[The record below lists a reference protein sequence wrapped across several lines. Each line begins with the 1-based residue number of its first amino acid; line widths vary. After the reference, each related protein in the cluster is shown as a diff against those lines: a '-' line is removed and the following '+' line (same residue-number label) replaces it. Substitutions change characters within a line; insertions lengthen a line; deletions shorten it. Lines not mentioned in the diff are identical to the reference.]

1 TPEADFRFIGGNG
14 GLLNAKAGYGASKG
28 ATGFIAEMH
37 HKRAD
42 NIGLTNYQIYDFM
55 AKGKFVIN
63 ENSSVNAKLGVYD
76 ESSNSTYV
84 GLTQSMYDEGQYYEL
99 IAPNDKLDVRRYS
112 GSLNYQSTLSKTT
125 VFNTSVF
132 AYSTTRFWKRQ
143 DFSRSSSASNLTG
156 TVFGDT
162 TVEGGAIYMRN
173 STGNRNRS
181 FDVFGV
187 QPQIISHVDLGGIVN
202 ELNVGA
208 RFLIERAYEQ
218 RINGTNFLAES
229 GNLAEDE
236 IRSGLALSGFIQD
249 RIHVTDKIIVTPGI
263 RFEHFDYER
272 DIRRISSKDT
282 NIIANKSIG
291 ELIPGL
297 GINYNLSDKITLFL
311 GTHRGFAPPRTKDAI
326 TNEGT
331 ALDLEAELSWN
342 YEFGVRTSLSNSLYI
357 ELTTYMLD
365 FSNQVIPV
373 SESAGGLGFGL
384 INGGETMHIGIELSL
399 MTDIGRALD
408 LNNSLV
414 FSVNG
419 TYSDAKFSS
428 DRYLGS
434 GSKRINI
441 NGNRLPYAPEFVV
454 SSMLQYKT
462 HLGVGFNVNFSY
474 VGEQYTDELN
484 TQEASPSG
492 DIGLMPDYYIL
503 DLTVFYEVN
512 PNFDIFL
519 SAKNLS
525 DERYIASRR
534 PQGIKVGIPR
544 LLTFGIDYHL

>member
-1 TPEADFRFIGGNG
+1 
-14 GLLNAKAGYGASKG
+14 
-28 ATGFIAEMH
+28 MH

-384 INGGETMHIGIELSL
+384 INGGETMHRGIELSL

-434 GSKRINI
+434 GNERINI
-441 NGNRLPYAPEFVV
+441 NGNRLPYAPEFVI

-462 HLGVGFNVNFSY
+462 HLGVGFNVNISY